1 MQSDH
6 EFVSGLYK
14 QYEQM
19 LYRVAFNIL
28 RNSADAED
36 AVQEC
41 FVRVV
46 KNLDKIYAVPC
57 NELRFYLVIIVRNT
71 ALTMLKQKK
80 RTAVPDNLA
89 ELDVPAEFTPEEEFL
104 RKFSVEEIR
113 SAVQQ
118 LSVEDCEVLWLLLFR
133 EYSAAEIAEIIG
145 QKPVTV
151 RSRICRARKRL
162 IKQLEE
168 RGITAE
174 HV

>member
-6 EFVSGLYK
+6 EFVSGLYE

-36 AVQEC
+36 AVQET
-41 FVRVV
+41 FVRIV

-71 ALTMLKQKK
+71 ALTILKQKK
-80 RTAVPDNLA
+80 RTAVPDNLT
-89 ELDVPAEFTPEEEFL
+89 EYDVPSEFTPEEEFL
-104 RKFSVEEIR
+104 RKFSVDEVKRAI
-113 SAVQQ
+113 QQ
-118 LSVEDCEVLWLLLFR
+118 LSIEDCEVLWLLLFR
-133 EYSAAEIAEIIG
+133 EYSATEIAKITG

-151 RSRICRARKRL
+151 RSRIYRARKRL
-162 IKQLEE
+162 IKVLDE
-168 RGITAE
+168 RGFTADHE
-174 HV
+174 